1 MPDTANLKLP
11 YPVEAAP
18 ADVPLDIQA
27 LAEAIDAYGL
37 ALATPGDLKLSA
49 AIAAPAGWL
58 VCDGRAV
65 SRGTYAALFAAI
77 GTSNG
82 AGDGSTTFNLPDGRG
97 RALIGAGTGTGLT
110 ARALGAKGGEETHTL
125 TGPEAPSHNHSPV
138 QTGGGGWAATLF
150 SQAAQTAPGAAY
162 AAVNGTIDVTNTVG
176 GDAPHNNMPP
186 FVAVNVL
193 IKT

>member
-1 MPDTANLKLP
+1 M
-11 YPVEAAP
+11 
-18 ADVPLDIQA
+18 PLDIQA

-37 ALATPGDLKLSA
+37 ALATPGDLKMSA

-65 SRGTYAALFAAI
+65 SRGTYAALYAAI
-77 GTSNG
+77 GTSFG

-97 RALIGAGTGTGLT
+97 RVLVGAGAGTGLT
-110 ARALGAKGGEETHTL
+110 ARALGVKGGEEAHAVTVAEMPVHYHATL
-125 TGPEAPSHNHSPV
+125 DGAYFVVTTGANFVPASGGTAVGGTNNENVTGPA
-138 QTGGGGWAATLF
+138 GG
-150 SQAAQTAPGAAY
+150 SGA
-162 AAVNGTIDVTNTVG
+162 
-176 GDAPHNNMPP
+176 HNNMQP